1 VISRLKGQFV
11 AVVQR
16 NIKGYILLSAIFVC
30 GTVLAIVCNTKAV
43 QEEEIRIF
51 FADYISGITNS
62 GMDATK
68 TFYFAMINYV
78 QFAVCAFFCAITII
92 GAPLFLLYTFVK
104 GFSFGTVLCCIF
116 KAFGPGAFLIFFC
129 VIFPH
134 ALIEGPCCLAY
145 GLRCTRDAYGLVT
158 GNIHFKKNLFT
169 PLGFG
174 ILFLCIASVAAL
186 MQSYLEPLLIKMI
199 SSYLIN

>member
-1 VISRLKGQFV
+1 MISKLKGQFIT
-11 AVVQR
+11 VVQR
-16 NIKGYILLSAIFVC
+16 NMKGYILLSAIFIC
-30 GTVLAIVCNTKAV
+30 GAVLAIICNTKAV

-51 FADYISGITNS
+51 FSDYISGITGS

-78 QFAVCAFFCAITII
+78 QFAVCAFFCAITIV

-116 KAFGPGAFLIFFC
+116 KAFGLEAFLILFC
-129 VIFPH
+129 VILPH

-145 GLRCTRDAYGLVT
+145 GLRCTRDAYGLVA
-158 GNIHFKKNLFT
+158 GNVRFKKNLFL

-174 ILFLCIASVAAL
+174 LLFLCTASVAAL
-186 MQSYLEPLLIKMI
+186 TQSYLEPLLIKMI
-199 SSYLIN
+199 SSYLIH